1 MVAAAAAE
9 AGAGGVW
16 ELLSPPSDAVTNVR
30 FSSHSDHLLVSSLDL
45 VSISLLPSIAP
56 CVSKTQCLTY
66 FGMSPFL
73 LISKLDFR
81 ISHSFTLLLS
91 FLVVLGIMCS
101 VLCESNLFTR
111 ESDMKWKGLGG

>member
-1 MVAAAAAE
+1 MVAAAAE

-16 ELLSPPSDAVTNVR
+16 ELLSPPSDSVTNVR

-56 CVSKTQCLTY
+56 CVLKTQSLTY
-66 FGMSPFL
+66 LGMSPFL
-73 LISKLDFR
+73 LISKLAFL

-91 FLVVLGIMCS
+91 FLVVLGIIFC
-101 VLCESNLFTR
+101 VLRVVFVEER
-111 ESDMKWKGLGG
+111 VI

>member
-1 MVAAAAAE
+1 MVAAAAE

-45 VSISLLPSIAP
+45 VSISLLPSIAS
-56 CVSKTQCLTY
+56 CVLNTQCLTY
-66 FGMSPFL
+66 FGTSPFL
-73 LISKLDFR
+73 LISKLNFL

-101 VLCESNLFTR
+101 VLCESNLFKR